1 MHNNFFGRVR
11 EWFTRGRRA
20 LWAVLCFYLAASALS
35 LVLSARVRINYD
47 ISDYLPA
54 DTQTAQAM
62 EMIREEFGMTGSIQ
76 VMASDNIT
84 VPQAEDIK
92 AELEGI
98 PNVLTVSFDGADSRY
113 YRDGTALF
121 AVLVNGDDYSEAARQ
136 VSADIRKV
144 MMFRTLTTAE
154 QPSASRFC
162 RSPSRGRWC

>member
-11 EWFTRGRRA
+11 EWFTHGRRA

-84 VPQAEDIK
+84 VPQAEDI
-92 AELEGI
+92 
-98 PNVLTVSFDGADSRY
+98 
-113 YRDGTALF
+113 
-121 AVLVNGDDYSEAARQ
+121 
-136 VSADIRKV
+136 
-144 MMFRTLTTAE
+144 
-154 QPSASRFC
+154 
-162 RSPSRGRWC
+162 